1 MRLTDTTQALRPGPL
16 RLFVIAS
23 IRLYREGLAEVLCK
37 LADVAEV
44 GTAEDGQD
52 GIARIREFDPCIV
65 LLDMSTPNSA
75 ETARALLRALPTVRT
90 IALGVPETEA
100 HVLECAEAG
109 VAGYV
114 PREGS
119 LSDLV
124 AAVRS
129 VARGEVVCSPHIAAS
144 LMRRIA
150 VLSQLGSPVR
160 PLPRL
165 TEREKEIVDL
175 VALGMANREIA
186 RHLGI
191 GLCTVKNHVHH
202 ILEKLGV
209 QRRHEVKAFTTT
221 R

>member
-1 MRLTDTTQALRPGPL
+1 MRSTDARQTHGSAPL

-23 IRLYREGLAEVLCK
+23 IRLYRDGLAEVLGR
-37 LADVAEV
+37 LPEV
-44 GTAEDGQD
+44 QEVDTAEDGTG
-52 GIARIREFDPCIV
+52 GISRAREFEPGIV
-65 LLDMSTPNSA
+65 LLDMSMPNSA
-75 ETARALLRALPTVRT
+75 ETARALVQVLPAVR
-90 IALGVPETEA
+90 IVALGVPETET
-100 HVLECAEAG
+100 HVLACAEAG
-109 VAGYV
+109 IAGYV

-119 LSDLV
+119 LDDLV
-124 AAVRS
+124 ATVRC
-129 VARGEVVCSPHIAAS
+129 VARGEAVCSPHIAAS

-165 TEREKEIVDL
+165 TEREKEIVHL
-175 VALGMANREIA
+175 IAVGMANREIA

-191 GLCTVKNHVHH
+191 ELCTVKNHVHR

-209 QRRHEVKAFTTT
+209 RRRHEVKAFTTS